1 MLSTIVNK
9 ASTVFHRNV
18 GFIATSTSCSDLPI
32 SDPVDVDEPQAYLQ
46 AVDAILQSGVP
57 NHKGM
62 HIRLCSS
69 FDWDFLK

>member
-18 GFIATSTSCSDLPI
+18 GFIATSTSC